1 MQSGNEEASED
12 PAKAADA
19 VSRKYHHEALV
30 SEMNSAHNIA
40 ME

>member
-1 MQSGNEEASED
+1 MQSDNEEASED

-30 SEMNSAHNIA
+30 SMIYC
-40 ME
+40 